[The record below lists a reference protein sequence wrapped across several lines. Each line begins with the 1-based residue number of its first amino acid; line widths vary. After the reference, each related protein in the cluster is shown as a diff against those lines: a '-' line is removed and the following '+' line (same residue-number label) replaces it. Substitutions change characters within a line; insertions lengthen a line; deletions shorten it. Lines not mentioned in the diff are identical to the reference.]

1 MFSITSAQLDLWI
14 ASFIYPLTR
23 ILALAAT
30 APFLSNAGMPRRV
43 RLMLGIA
50 LTVGIAPILP
60 PMPAVTPASGL
71 GLWILAQQ
79 VLIGVGMGVSMRL
92 IFTAIDMASA
102 IIAFQMGLGFATF
115 YDPQSTAQ
123 TSVISNFMT
132 LLASLLFISLNGHLI
147 YFAVLAQSFNAIPI
161 SASSLDPSSWKLLA
175 SMGGKIFSTGL
186 LLSLPVIVVLLI
198 TNLAL
203 GTLNRAAPQLNLFA
217 IGFPITLTLGFVGII
232 LMLGYIAIPLEQLFN
247 EGLHAMLYFALP
259 NPPPPP

>member
-1 MFSITSAQLDLWI
+1 MISITSAQLDLWV

-30 APFLSNAGMPRRV
+30 APFLSNAAMPRRV

-50 LTVGIAPILP
+50 LTIGIAPILP
-60 PMPAVTPASGL
+60 PMPPVPPASGQ
-71 GLWILAQQ
+71 GLWILSQQ

-115 YDPQSTAQ
+115 YDPQSTSQ
-123 TSVISNFMT
+123 TSVVSNFMT
-132 LLASLLFISLNGHLI
+132 LLASLLFLSFNGHLI
-147 YFAVLAQSFNAIPI
+147 YFSVLAHSFTAIPI
-161 SASSLDPSSWKLLA
+161 SATSLEPSSWYFLA
-175 SMGGKIFSTGL
+175 SLGSKIFSTGL
-186 LLSLPVIVVLLI
+186 LLSLPLIVVLMI

-217 IGFPITLTLGFVGII
+217 IGFPITLSLGFIGLA
-232 LMLGYIAIPLEQLFN
+232 LMMNYIAVPLEELFN
-247 EGLHAMLYFALP
+247 DGLHAMLYFALP
-259 NPPPPP
+259 TMNP